1 MGDPRPSA
9 GRLNHKL
16 RHVLRLL
23 VVLAFASGCAGPSY
37 DSAMAA
43 FDRQAYAEALPRIRA
58 LAEAGHAPAQNTL
71 GVMYDQGLGQAAD
84 IDLAVLWFRRAAG
97 QGDAKAQANLGVL
110 HEQGRG
116 VARDVAEAARW
127 YRLAAAQRR
136 GVAENNLAA
145 LLAAGRLG
153 PPDLVE
159 AYVLFDR
166 AARDY
171 PAAADRASAAANR
184 DAVARRMTPEQ
195 LAEAKRRL
203 AQSEPSR

>member
-1 MGDPRPSA
+1 M
-9 GRLNHKL
+9 
-16 RHVLRLL
+16 V
-23 VVLAFASGCAGPSY
+23 
-37 DSAMAA
+37 A
-43 FDRQAYAEALPRIRA
+43 FDRGAYTEALPRIRA

-71 GVMYDQGLGQAAD
+71 GVMLDQGLGQPAD
-84 IDLAVLWFRRAAG
+84 IDGAVAWFRRAAA

-116 VARDVAEAARW
+116 VPRDLGEAVRW

-145 LLAAGRLG
+145 ILARGQHG

-166 AARDY
+166 AARDF
-171 PAAADRASAAANR
+171 PAAPDRASAATNR
-184 DAVARRMTPEQ
+184 DAIAGRMTPEQ
-195 LAEAKRRL
+195 LSEAKRRL
-203 AQSEPSR
+203 AEPEG

>member
-1 MGDPRPSA
+1 MTDPGRPTTGA
-9 GRLNHKL
+9 RRNL

-23 VVLAFASGCAGPSY
+23 FVTWLAGACAAPAY
-37 DSAMAA
+37 DTAMAA
-43 FDRQAYAEALPRIRA
+43 FDRGAYAEALPRLVA

-71 GVMYDQGLGQAAD
+71 GVMHDHGLGVPAD
-84 IDLAVLWFRRAAG
+84 IDRAVAWFQRAAA

-116 VARDVAEAARW
+116 VPRDLGEAVRW

-136 GVAENNLAA
+136 GLAENNLAA
-145 LLAAGRLG
+145 ILARGQHG

-171 PAAADRASAAANR
+171 PAEPDRAAAAANR
-184 DAVARRMTPEQ
+184 DAVAARLTAEQ
-195 LAEAKRRL
+195 LGEAKRRL
-203 AQSEPSR
+203 AEPGG

>member
-1 MGDPRPSA
+1 
-9 GRLNHKL
+9 
-16 RHVLRLL
+16 
-23 VVLAFASGCAGPSY
+23 
-37 DSAMAA
+37 MAA
-43 FDRQAYAEALPRIRA
+43 FDRQAYAEALPQIRA

-71 GVMYDQGLGQAAD
+71 GVMYDHGLGQSAD
-84 IDLAVLWFRRAAG
+84 IERAVVWFRRAAE

-116 VARDVAEAARW
+116 VPRDLVEAARW

-171 PAAADRASAAANR
+171 PAERDRAIAAANR
-184 DAVARRMTPEQ
+184 DAVTQKMTTEQ

-203 AQSEPSR
+203 AQSDRSR